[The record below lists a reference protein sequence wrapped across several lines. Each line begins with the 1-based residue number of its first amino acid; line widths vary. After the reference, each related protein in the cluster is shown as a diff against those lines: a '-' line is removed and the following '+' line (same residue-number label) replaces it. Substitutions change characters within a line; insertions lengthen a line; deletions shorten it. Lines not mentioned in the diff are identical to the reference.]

1 MTDRRTLL
9 AAALKGTLAAAMLP
23 LGGAPLRADGRRR
36 IAAIDWAAAESL
48 MALGLPPLA
57 VADTGYFNQRM
68 PQALPPQTQDI
79 GPFWAVNLELLDRLR
94 PDLIFLGAPSLF
106 MTPRLKDIAP
116 VEVVA
121 EGDSGGRSA
130 AILLQCAAATGLP
143 DTAAT
148 ALLAGIAKETAALAA
163 SLAQSLPDAPP
174 VCILLP
180 DQSGGRATIY
190 GKGSM
195 PDTVLTRLG
204 LSNGWSGPVNASG
217 FTQAGMDRL
226 MPLEDAILIQITI
239 PSLEAQTER
248 ALGNSQIWQQLPAV
262 RQGRLARISQF
273 YPFGGCLSELHLARS
288 VAKAVLDLTR
298 ERKF

>member
-1 MTDRRTLL
+1 MPDRRTLL

-23 LGGAPLRADGRRR
+23 FGGAPLRADGRRR

-121 EGDSGGRSA
+121 EGGSGGRSA
-130 AILLQCAAATGLP
+130 AILLQCAAAAGLP
-143 DTAAT
+143 DTAAS
-148 ALLAGIAKETAALAA
+148 ALLAGIAKETA
-163 SLAQSLPDAPP
+163 SLAQSLPEAPP

-204 LSNGWSGPVNASG
+204 LRNGWTGPVNASG

-226 MPLEDAILIQITI
+226 MPQEDAILIQITI

-298 ERKF
+298 ERKS

>member
-106 MTPRLKDIAP
+106 MTPLLKDIAP

-130 AILLQCAAATGLP
+130 AILLQCAAAAGLP

-148 ALLAGIAKETAALAA
+148 ALLAGIAKETA
-163 SLAQSLPDAPP
+163 SLAQSLPEAPP

-204 LSNGWSGPVNASG
+204 LSNGWTGPVNASG

-298 ERKF
+298 ERKS